1 MAVWERPRLWA
12 HATPRTGVEWR
23 GFPWEKISKEVLD
36 MIRSTREDIEDF
48 LAQKR
53 LAMVGVSR
61 NPKDFSRGLFRDLRE
76 RGYDM
81 VPVNPKVSEV
91 EGQKSYR
98 SLKDIAPPADGAL
111 LMTPPTVTEGAVRDC
126 FAAGIMRV
134 WMHRGGGTGAVS
146 QGAIDF
152 CRKKGIRVVAGYC
165 PYMFLPRT
173 PFFHKVHGFF
183 MKLTGGYPAVA
194 RP

>member
-1 MAVWERPRLWA
+1 MV
-12 HATPRTGVEWR
+12 
-23 GFPWEKISKEVLD
+23 K
-36 MIRSTREDIEDF
+36 STREDIEDF

-61 NPKDFSRGLFRDLRE
+61 NPKDFSRGLFRALRE

-81 VPVNPKVSEV
+81 VPVNPKVSEL
-91 EGQKSYR
+91 EGQKSYA
-98 SLKDIAPPADGAL
+98 SLKDIAPPVDGVL
-111 LMTPPTVTEGAVRDC
+111 LMTAPAVTERAVRDC
-126 FAAGIMRV
+126 FAAGISRV

-146 QGAIDF
+146 QEAIDF
-152 CRKKGIRVVAGYC
+152 GREKGIRVVAGYC

-173 PFFHKVHGFF
+173 PFFHKVYGFF
-183 MKLTGGYPAVA
+183 IKLTGGYPAVV